1 MARVTK
7 PLGAIEVEKA
17 KAGDKPLHLFDGG
30 GLFLLVAP
38 SGGKW
43 WRFKYSFSGKS
54 KTVSFGTYPD
64 ISLSDARQRRQ
75 EARKLL
81 ANGVDPSDNRK
92 AVKSAKE
99 ELQANSFE
107 AIARE
112 WHKHMLGKTEWST
125 EHATTILNRLEQ
137 DIFPWIGKKPI
148 TEVTAKEIKAI
159 LDRIRTRGVI
169 ETARRALT
177 IMGQVYRYAIMTDR
191 AEYDISAG
199 FKGYLPATSKTRI
212 HMASITDPKELAPLL
227 RAIDAYQGGFV
238 AQCALKLL
246 PLVFVRPGELRHME
260 WIEIDLE
267 AEEWNIPA
275 AKMKMKQPHLVPL
288 SRQAVAILTELKP
301 LTGNSKYAFPSTR
314 SFDRCMSDNTINAS
328 FRRMGFDG
336 DTITGHGFRATAR
349 TILDEVLHQ
358 RVDFI
363 EHQLAHAVKDPNGRA
378 YNRTAH
384 LAERKKMMQ
393 LWADYLD
400 GLKAGAKVIPFKRQ
414 MAE

>member
-1 MARVTK
+1 MARQTK
-7 PLGAIEVEKA
+7 PLVATEVEKA
-17 KAGDKPLHLFDGG
+17 KPEAKPKKLYDGG
-30 GLFLLVAP
+30 GLFLLIA
-38 SGGKW
+38 SNGGKW
-43 WRFKYSFSGKS
+43 WRFKYSFAGKC
-54 KTVSFGTYPD
+54 KTISFGTYPE
-64 ISLSDARQRRQ
+64 ISLADARQRRE

-81 ANGVDPSDNRK
+81 VNGVDPSVNRK

-99 ELQANSFE
+99 ELLANSFE
-107 AIARE
+107 AVARE
-112 WHKHMLGKTEWST
+112 WHKHMVGKKEWTE
-125 EHATTILNRLEQ
+125 EHAKTIMNRLEQ
-137 DIFPWIGKKPI
+137 DIYPWIGSKPI

-159 LDRIRTRGVI
+159 LDRVRSRGVV

-177 IMGQVYRYAIMTDR
+177 IMGQAYRYAIMTDR

-199 FKGYLPATSKTRI
+199 FKGYLPATSKTRK
-212 HMASITDPKELAPLL
+212 HMASVTDPKELAPLL
-227 RAIDAYQGGFV
+227 RAIDSYQGGFV

-260 WIEIDLE
+260 WSEIDLE
-267 AEEWNIPA
+267 AAEWNIPGR
-275 AKMKMKQPHLVPL
+275 KMKMKDDHLVPL
-288 SRQAVAILTELKP
+288 SRQAIEILKEMQP
-301 LTGNSKYAFPSTR
+301 LTCNSIYVFPSTR
-314 SFDRCMSDNTINAS
+314 SHDRCMSDNTINAA

-384 LAERKKMMQ
+384 LTERRKMMQ

-400 GLKAGAKVIPFKRQ
+400 GLKAGARVIPLRGK
-414 MAE
+414 AA

>member
-1 MARVTK
+1 MALKDIQVKTAK
-7 PLGAIEVEKA
+7 PKDKDYKLTD
-17 KAGDKPLHLFDGG
+17 GD
-30 GLFLLVAP
+30 GLFLLVT
-38 SGGKW
+38 SGGGKR
-43 WRFKYSFSGKS
+43 WRFKYRFDGKE
-54 KTVSFGTYPD
+54 KLLAFGTYPD
-64 ISLSDARQRRQ
+64 ISLTEARNKRHDARN
-75 EARKLL
+75 LL
-81 ANGVDPSDNRK
+81 ANGFDPSAEKK
-92 AVKSAKE
+92 AAKE
-99 ELQANSFE
+99 AKAELQANSFE
-107 AIARE
+107 VIARE
-112 WHKHMLGKTEWST
+112 WHKHMLGKKEWSK
-125 EHATTILNRLEQ
+125 EHSDTIMTRLEK
-137 DIFPWIGKKPI
+137 DVFPWIGKKPI
-148 TEVTAKEIKAI
+148 ADVTAKEIKAI
-159 LDRIRTRGVI
+159 LDRVRSRGVI

-177 IMGQVYRYAIMTDR
+177 IMGQVYRYAIMTDK

-199 FKGYLPATSKTRI
+199 FRGYLPATSKTRK
-212 HMASITDPKELAPLL
+212 HMASVTDPKELAPLL
-227 RAIDAYQGGFV
+227 RTIDAYQGGFV

-260 WIEIDLE
+260 WSEIDFE
-267 AEEWNIPA
+267 TEEWNIPA
-275 AKMKMKQPHLVPL
+275 AKMKMKADHLVPL
-288 SRQAVAILTELKP
+288 SRQATEILKELQP

-314 SFDRCMSDNTINAS
+314 SYSRCMSDNTINAA

-400 GLKAGAKVIPFKRQ
+400 GLKAGAKVIPLKRI
-414 MAE
+414 A